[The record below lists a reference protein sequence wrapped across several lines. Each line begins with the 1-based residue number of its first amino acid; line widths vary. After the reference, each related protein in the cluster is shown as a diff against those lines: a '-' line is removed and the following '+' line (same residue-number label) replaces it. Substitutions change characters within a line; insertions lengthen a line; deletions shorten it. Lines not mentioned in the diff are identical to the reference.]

1 MYGLGTIVNVIA
13 IIIGGL
19 TGLIGGKL
27 LTRRF
32 QDMITMSCGLATL
45 FLGTGGA
52 ISKMIVIA
60 DGTLTTQG
68 SLMMIVSLIAGALIG
83 EALRIEDHL
92 DQFGEWLKEKSGN
105 GSDNTFVSAFVTAS
119 LTVCIGAMAIVGSI
133 EDGIYANHS
142 VLFTKAILD
151 FIIILI
157 MTSSLGKGCIFS
169 AVSVGI
175 FQGLV
180 TALSRIIQPLMTEPA
195 LNNLSFVGNIMIFCV
210 GLNLML
216 SVWHPD
222 PSEGRRI
229 RVGNLLPGLVIAVIW
244 ALAA

>member
-27 LTRRF
+27 LTKRF

-45 FLGTGGA
+45 FLGAGGA
-52 ISKMIVIA
+52 LSKMIII
-60 DGTLTTQG
+60 DSGTLTTQG

-105 GSDNTFVSAFVTAS
+105 GSDNSFVSAFVTAS

-142 VLFTKAILD
+142 ILFTKAILD

-157 MTSSLGKGCIFS
+157 MTSSLGRGCIFS

-180 TALSRIIQPLMTEPA
+180 TAFSRLIQPFMTEPA
-195 LNNLSFVGNIMIFCV
+195 LNNLSFVGNIMIFSV

>member
-27 LTRRF
+27 LTKRF

-45 FLGTGGA
+45 FLGAGGA
-52 ISKMIVIA
+52 LSKMIII
-60 DGTLTTQG
+60 DSGTLTTLG

-105 GSDNTFVSAFVTAS
+105 GSDNSFVSAFVTAS

-142 VLFTKAILD
+142 ILFTKAILD

-157 MTSSLGKGCIFS
+157 MTSSLGRGCIFS

-180 TALSRIIQPLMTEPA
+180 TAFSRLIQPFMTEPA
-195 LNNLSFVGNIMIFCV
+195 LNNLSFVGNIMIFSV

>member
-45 FLGTGGA
+45 FLGAGGA
-52 ISKMIVIA
+52 MSKMIVIA
-60 DGTLTTQG
+60 DGSLTTQG
-68 SLMMIVSLIAGALIG
+68 CLMLIVSLIAGALIG
-83 EALRIEDHL
+83 DALRIEDHL

-175 FQGLV
+175 FQGLM
-180 TALSRIIQPLMTEPA
+180 TALARIIQPFMTEPA

-222 PSEGRRI
+222 PEEGRRI

>member
-45 FLGTGGA
+45 FLGAGGA
-52 ISKMIVIA
+52 MSKMIVIA
-60 DGTLTTQG
+60 DGSLTTQG
-68 SLMMIVSLIAGALIG
+68 NLMMIVSLIAGALIG

-92 DQFGEWLKEKSGN
+92 DRFGEWLKEKSGN

-142 VLFTKAILD
+142 ILFTKAILD

-175 FQGLV
+175 FQGLM
-180 TALSRIIQPLMTEPA
+180 TALARIIQPFMTEPA

>member
-1 MYGLGTIVNVIA
+1 MYGLGTIVNVAA

-19 TGLIGGKL
+19 IGLIGGKF

-32 QDMITMSCGLATL
+32 QDMITMTCGTATL
-45 FLGTGGA
+45 FLGAGGA
-52 ISKMIVIA
+52 LSKMIVIS
-60 DGTLTTQG
+60 DGALTTQG

-92 DQFGEWLKEKSGN
+92 DRFGSWLKEKSGN

-142 VLFTKAILD
+142 ILFTKAILD

-169 AVSVGI
+169 AVSVGL

-180 TALSRIIQPLMTEPA
+180 TVLSRLIQPFMTEPA

-216 SVWHPD
+216 SIWHPD
-222 PSEGRRI
+222 PAEGRRI
-229 RVGNLLPGLVIAVIW
+229 KVGNMLPGLVIAVLW
-244 ALAA
+244 ALF